1 MAGLE
6 CLGATYVEVG
16 EFFVRKDGVEWATE
30 ILTKFSKYFELNFI
44 DADDRTRFCPMKHQN
59 EMNNLFLLLFSAL
72 MYYIRENP
80 TNKIRR

>member
-1 MAGLE
+1 M
-6 CLGATYVEVG
+6 
-16 EFFVRKDGVEWATE
+16 
-30 ILTKFSKYFELNFI
+30 KFSEYFELNFDELNFI

-80 TNKIRR
+80 TNKIRRWYRRRKKLIGA